1 MSEKK
6 STIDVIKEEI
16 NELDGNLSN
25 DKVILR
31 DQLKV
36 LNKSYK
42 NSVKIINQISNSDD
56 DKYDMITKQDNI
68 LNHYF
73 NKFNIG

>member
-6 STIDVIKEEI
+6 STINVIREEI
-16 NELDGNLSN
+16 NELEGNLSK
-25 DKVILR
+25 DKEILR
-31 DQLKV
+31 DQLEV

-42 NSVKIINQISNSDD
+42 KSIKIINQISNSDD